1 MTIYCLS
8 MKAAAMQTQ
17 AAQNRAVILLPIRDA
32 ELTFIKVVVTFF
44 SYKHK
49 DERGDTRFM
58 VQKKE
63 HA

>member
-1 MTIYCLS
+1 

-49 DERGDTRFM
+49 DERGDARFM